1 MLSVIVAVAENG
13 TIGDQNALLWH
24 IPEDM
29 RHFRTL
35 TTGHPV
41 VMGRK
46 TYESLGRP
54 LPKRYNVVIT
64 RQEMT
69 IEGCTVVHSL
79 EEALDLFGPEEEVFV
94 IGGAQIYAEAMP
106 LADKFY
112 LTVVEQPFAGDTSFP
127 KWDSAEWELVET
139 ERFERSEERPLGFRF
154 ETYLR
159 KK

>member
-1 MLSVIVAVAENG
+1 
-13 TIGDQNALLWH
+13 
-24 IPEDM
+24 
-29 RHFRTL
+29 
-35 TTGHPV
+35 
-41 VMGRK
+41 
-46 TYESLGRP
+46 
-54 LPKRYNVVIT
+54 
-64 RQEMT
+64 
-69 IEGCTVVHSL
+69 CTVAHSL
-79 EEALDLFGPEEEVFV
+79 EEALALFGPEEDVFV

-127 KWDSAEWELVET
+127 QWDSVEWELVET